1 MKTTHVKAHT
11 RNQELSNAD
20 LKHAEA
26 KGRVVTKQ
34 YRVYKFD
41 ELPEDI
47 KEKVLEKHADINVDG
62 SFWYESDYWVDSQ
75 IPQKFR
81 NKDGEPLFT
90 WKNMWFDIDR
100 GSYVQFDGL
109 KLKDANAEI
118 KFLAALG
125 MSPKSKLNIY
135 FENSGSEVEG
145 SGITKA
151 EEKFSDM
158 MHGVLSDLR
167 KEYEY
172 RTSREQIA
180 DALRTNEYEF
190 NEAGEIE

>member
-1 MKTTHVKAHT
+1 MVASGMKATT
-11 RNQELSNAD
+11 
-20 LKHAEA
+20 
-26 KGRVVTKQ
+26 
-34 YRVYKFD
+34 
-41 ELPEDI
+41 
-47 KEKVLEKHADINVDG
+47 
-62 SFWYESDYWVDSQ
+62 
-75 IPQKFR
+75 
-81 NKDGEPLFT
+81 
-90 WKNMWFDIDR
+90 
-100 GSYVQFDGL
+100 GL
-109 KLKDANAEI
+109 THKDANAEI

-135 FENSGSEVEG
+135 FENSGRETNTRIRFTDEDGSEVEG